1 MLVKLAPYLPNV
13 TSTEI
18 LDNLKKLI
26 KTFLLCLVELFI
38 FIDFLKS
45 GVSKCVSCFY
55 FFLRLS
61 GCLPEFSHGNNSMA
75 FPDIRIYVRSFT
87 PKYCATLHL
96 FCSTHRNIIREL

>member
-26 KTFLLCLVELFI
+26 KTFLLCLLELFI

-55 FFLRLS
+55 FFLR
-61 GCLPEFSHGNNSMA
+61 CLVACQNS
-75 FPDIRIYVRSFT
+75 
-87 PKYCATLHL
+87 ATATTAWH
-96 FCSTHRNIIREL
+96 SQTSAYM

>member
-13 TSTEI
+13 ISTEI

-26 KTFLLCLVELFI
+26 KTFLLCLLELFI

-55 FFLRLS
+55 FFCGVWLLARIQPRQQQHGIPRHPHICEKFYTKVLRNVASVL
-61 GCLPEFSHGNNSMA
+61 
-75 FPDIRIYVRSFT
+75 
-87 PKYCATLHL
+87 
-96 FCSTHRNIIREL
+96 